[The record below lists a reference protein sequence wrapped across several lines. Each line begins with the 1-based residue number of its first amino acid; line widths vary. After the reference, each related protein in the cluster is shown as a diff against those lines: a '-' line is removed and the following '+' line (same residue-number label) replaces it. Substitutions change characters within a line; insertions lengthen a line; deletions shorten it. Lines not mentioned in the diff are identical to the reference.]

1 MPNEIEGVVASLRSL
16 DRPEDVN
23 QAYATVDRWN
33 REKRTGDLLELAAA
47 IEQGCDVA
55 GEARIPFEAVADHV
69 EEVLALTPGSDHVE
83 GLLALLAQERV
94 RSVQRPRPR
103 EMRVRAFASRLGH
116 GQTKDALN
124 AAILR
129 LGDKKAHAEV
139 LACWVH
145 ELVLRGTSLD
155 REPAVVDFHA
165 RLTEDKHPLAA
176 LPLTMLGAESE
187 APTYM
192 PMYGASAI
200 SKAVARLESGP
211 QSTRTIPPP
220 GEHAAPRTTRVE
232 NAALEGRLREAV
244 VPWTIGSNGKAEAK
258 VFRLDP
264 VLDTSPGRWLLRALP
279 LDCVVAPEALHAE
292 RTGAD
297 AVWGSLFAAAANGG
311 VRTPCGLDLAGRPCR
326 CAGDGDACANR
337 RERSVRSVLG
347 VRCSLERWRLVARHR
362 VGHRSPRGP
371 RGRRQCGRASSDGY
385 GLGNGRQQAAACM
398 RRSKSRRLSSS
409 S

>member
-311 VRTPCGLDLAGRPCR
+311 AYSSGLGGAYGRLAAWTSLAALVDAPATATPAQI
-326 CAGDGDACANR
+326 DASAA
-337 RERSVRSVLG
+337 SAQF
-347 VRCSLERWRLVARHR
+347 LVFGA
-362 VGHRSPRGP
+362 
-371 RGRRQCGRASSDGY
+371 ASSAGGWWHDIAWDIGLLAVRADGASVAV
-385 GLGNGRQQAAACM
+385 LAATDTD
-398 RRSKSRRLSSS
+398 
-409 S
+409 